1 MKLNQLLKIME
12 EISELKNKI
21 KNLEKTK
28 TSLIKD
34 IFNQNPDKLSN
45 INLFN
50 QEPIISK
57 DDIHIENQI
66 DISEFDED
74 SD

>member
-1 MKLNQLLKIME
+1 MKIEQLLKILE
-12 EISELKNKI
+12 EISNLKI
-21 KNLEKTK
+21 KIEELEKTK
-28 TSLIKD
+28 VNLIKE
-34 IFNQNPDKLSN
+34 IFNQNSDKLN
-45 INLFN
+45 KINLFN

-66 DISEFDED
+66 DESEIYDD